1 MVVNGRSCQVH
12 VKINV
17 EMRMKKWADGKM
29 KINTFVRKMEKKWT
43 VKLLKNIIIVG
54 GKRNLGRCGGA

>member
-1 MVVNGRSCQVH
+1 
-12 VKINV
+12 
-17 EMRMKKWADGKM
+17 MKKWADGKM

-43 VKLLKNIIIVG
+43 VKLLKNIIVVG